1 MQMRYNSTNNYLQMR
16 DRFILG
22 VSAVITMIMIFSFS
36 FKKFETKRPFLSQDF
51 SPSMALDT
59 VKKRDTIK
67 KDSISIVVDSL
78 PKVIVAEDST
88 AVEGNFTFTLLKR
101 KAHASYYANKFNGR
115 KTASGRRF
123 DNNKLTAAHKT
134 LRFGT
139 RVRVTNER
147 NGKSVIVEV
156 TDRGPFVRGRD
167 IDLSRKA
174 FMDVAGSRW
183 GGSLVVKLEVVKKKS

>member
-1 MQMRYNSTNNYLQMR
+1 MK

-22 VSAVITMIMIFSFS
+22 VSAIITMIMIFSFS
-36 FKKFETKRPFLSQDF
+36 FKKFETKRPVLAEDF
-51 SPSMALDT
+51 SAHMVLDT

-67 KDSISIVVDSL
+67 KDSVAIVIDSIPKAVV
-78 PKVIVAEDST
+78 VEDSI
-88 AVEGNFTFTLLKR
+88 AIEGDFTFTLLKR

-147 NGKSVIVEV
+147 NGKSVVVEI

-174 FMDVAGSRW
+174 FMDVAGSTW
-183 GGSLVVKLEVVKKKS
+183 GGSIVVKLEVVKKKT

>member
-1 MQMRYNSTNNYLQMR
+1 MR

-36 FKKFETKRPFLSQDF
+36 FKKFESKRPTLAQDF
-51 SPSMALDT
+51 SAYMALDT

-67 KDSISIVVDSL
+67 KDSVLIVVDSL

-88 AVEGNFTFTLLKR
+88 TIEGNFTFTLLKR

-174 FMDVAGSRW
+174 FMDVAGSKW
-183 GGSLVVKLEVVKKKS
+183 GGSLVVKLEVVKKKG